1 MKEKVIMPINSLTLT
16 KNYLYLYLK
25 TIVNKLIV
33 YSSNYSSKY
42 LKHWFIVTIRTCTVT
57 LHT

>member
-25 TIVNKLIV
+25 TIVNKLIEA
-33 YSSNYSSKY
+33 SISNIG
-42 LKHWFIVTIRTCTVT
+42 L
-57 LHT
+57 